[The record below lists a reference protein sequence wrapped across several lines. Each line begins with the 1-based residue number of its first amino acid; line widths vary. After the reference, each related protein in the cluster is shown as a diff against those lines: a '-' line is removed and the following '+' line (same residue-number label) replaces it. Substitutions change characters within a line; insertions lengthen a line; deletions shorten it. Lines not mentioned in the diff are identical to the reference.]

1 MASASIRREGST
13 KFGANN
19 KWAWFPSVSAGWM
32 ISREDF
38 MESQEVF
45 DVLKFRAGFGITGS
59 LPTDP
64 YMSLATYGTG
74 AGAWNAY
81 TGSWLTATYGP
92 NINPNPDLKWEKN
105 ESLNV
110 GFDFGLLGGRLNGTI
125 DWYSRTTRDLISS
138 YNAQQPSLIYN
149 TITTNVGTMRNR
161 GIELALNAEVVKTKD
176 FSYTANFTFS
186 YENNKLTSLSN
197 DVYKSSYE
205 DQYDLP
211 SPGNPGKLTAYKK
224 DSRSHH
230 SSVMN
235 AMASTRTELGIFAT

>member
-92 NINPNPDLKWEKN
+92 NINPNPDLKWERKGEWN
-105 ESLNV
+105 
-110 GFDFGLLGGRLNGTI
+110 LGV
-125 DWYSRTTRDLISS
+125 DL
-138 YNAQQPSLIYN
+138 
-149 TITTNVGTMRNR
+149 R
-161 GIELALNAEVVKTKD
+161 
-176 FSYTANFTFS
+176 
-186 YENNKLTSLSN
+186 
-197 DVYKSSYE
+197 
-205 DQYDLP
+205 
-211 SPGNPGKLTAYKK
+211 
-224 DSRSHH
+224 H
-230 SSVMN
+230 
-235 AMASTRTELGIFAT
+235 